1 MDSAAAIAENA
12 ADGRERPM
20 GGGRR
25 RPRAGVRLALAVVLV
40 GSLVQAGAA
49 RAGDHASDGVLNG
62 VAATVAWEGTFHDT
76 AAPSDPHLYGAP
88 GSCAQLGCAEFGVD
102 VALPPGVWDG
112 APGGVQIA
120 VNWPDEENDLDLY
133 VYGPD
138 GSLAGRSDG
147 AIASTGESV
156 RLHDAADGRYRVVVV
171 PRVVAGPMGYQAF
184 AEVERDPAGEPA
196 RPLLPN
202 LVTLPVRHPHL
213 RTGAYYADHKQEGT
227 PSCYPEEV
235 AEQGARRCL
244 RFDQVIANVGDGPF
258 ELRYRMEGLATD
270 QQLRQRIYASNGTF
284 TELTVDTYQF
294 HPVHAHFH
302 YKNFGQAFLYRAG
315 PDGTLEKVREGRKNG
330 FCMIDVE
337 NTRFGADPSGV
348 AYKGEAARTYY
359 FPRCN
364 TATEHDE
371 HGTYMVNGISV
382 GWADVYNWFLADQY
396 IEISGVPDG
405 VYVLETVANP
415 ARTVHETSYDDNA
428 ARVTIRIRGDA
439 VELLH

>member
-1 MDSAAAIAENA
+1 M
-12 ADGRERPM
+12 
-20 GGGRR
+20 GGRR
-25 RPRAGVRLALAVVLV
+25 RRERAGLRLALVLALV
-40 GSLVQAGAA
+40 GSGVQAGAA
-49 RAGDHASDGVLNG
+49 RAGGRTDGAGVLAAT
-62 VAATVAWEGTFHDT
+62 AATVAWDGEFHDV
-76 AAPSDPHLYGAP
+76 AAPSEPRLYGVA
-88 GSCAQLGCAEFGVD
+88 GSCERLVCDEFGVE
-102 VALPPGVWDG
+102 VALPAGVWDG
-112 APGGVQIA
+112 DPGGVQIA
-120 VNWPDEENDLDLY
+120 IEWPDEENDLDLY

-156 RLHDAADGRYRVVVV
+156 RLHDTANGRYRVVVV
-171 PRVVAGPMGYQAF
+171 PRVVNGPMDYRGF
-184 AEVERDPAGEPA
+184 AEVERDPAAQPA

-213 RTGAYYADHKQEGT
+213 RTGAYFADHKQDGT

-244 RFDQVIANVGDGPF
+244 RFDQVIANIGDGPF

-270 QQLRQRIYASNGTF
+270 QQLRQRIFASDGTF
-284 TELTVDTYQF
+284 SEVTVDSYVF

-302 YKNFGQAFLYRAG
+302 YKNFGQAFLYRPR

-337 NTRFGADPSGV
+337 NTRFGADPIGV
-348 AYKGEAARTYY
+348 PYKGEAPRTYY

-364 TATEHDE
+364 TATEHDG

-415 ARTVHETSYDDNA
+415 ARTVHETTFDDNS
-428 ARVTIRIRGDA
+428 ARVTIRLRGDS
-439 VELLH
+439 VELVQ